1 LYNLTA
7 SYFRIEIYAF
17 GVVFGLGF
25 QSLILPCLGFYE
37 GLYRTGQWLS
47 SDVFS
52 HFLMVG

>member
-52 HFLMVG
+52 CL